1 MTGWRYTA
9 KEDVGFGPSI
19 YSSIDEPYPGAK
31 PRQTHI
37 TAAEHAAKAQEGER
51 QLPKPHALRRA
62 CGTHNTRA
70 LSQQLSLSS
79 HRRGSP
85 CIARAHAEA
94 TRDPSA
100 GPQLERELEG
110 HKGAATAVAF
120 LPGGGPLVSGGADG
134 TVRVWNSCALKSA
147 LHNRKGFVYRG
158 HTDAVTAVDCSPDGS
173 LVASASKDRKVRL
186 WNPGVDGRAAVGG
199 GVIKGHGGS
208 VRAVNFSDDGAS
220 LLTASD
226 DKTIKIWSMPEM
238 RFMHALTG
246 HTHWVRTAAFDPGH
260 SMVVVSGGD
269 DKTVRIWHMPRKNPV
284 QTLFGHTAAVNAVAF
299 NPDGFSIAS
308 ASVRRWQ
315 MILLLLLSPG
325 LHAAS

>member
-1 MTGWRYTA
+1 VSASCRSHMRCDALAVHTTH
-9 KEDVGFGPSI
+9 VPS
-19 YSSIDEPYPGAK
+19 
-31 PRQTHI
+31 R
-37 TAAEHAAKAQEGER
+37 
-51 QLPKPHALRRA
+51 
-62 CGTHNTRA
+62 
-70 LSQQLSLSS
+70 SQQLSLSS